1 MCVGPIL
8 GQWVLAPLAV
18 THALLCC
25 LWATVRLSWCW
36 CGRWPGGSQCC
47 PRDLNSPALPH
58 GQEQGGF
65 FLAFGGERKPT
76 RSPWLRHKE
85 T

>member
-8 GQWVLAPLAV
+8 GQWVPAPLAV
-18 THALLCC
+18 TRSAVWPL
-25 LWATVRLSWCW
+25 
-36 CGRWPGGSQCC
+36 GRGASELVLVGQVAWGSQCC
-47 PRDLNSPALPH
+47 PGDLNSPALPH